1 VTCRLLLGGLGG
13 GAGLAA
19 ASGATAKQRR
29 AAAAAAVA
37 CASVALRASAA
48 GCCQTWTW
56 PPSWP
61 GRAQSLD
68 ASAAKAAAAAA
79 IAPAAE
85 AHAAHLLRAVVRSG
99 TLDALGALEL
109 LRAARLC
116 VSRCA
121 GFEGGIDGNSFDLLP
136 SLPASSSSRR
146 SFCTVPISSLSLPRT
161 PVSPPRCL
169 RERGRR
175 RIIWRRRRRVAR
187 ARAGAWLMGREGR
200 RAGGTI
206 ERVTARVRRRRRRRA
221 RRPLLI

>member
-1 VTCRLLLGGLGG
+1 MLSEADTGHFSKSHSDHARIFKFSIAAPLDTCENKTWPLRVTCRLLLGGLGG

-85 AHAAHLLRAVVRSG
+85 AHAAHLLRAVVRSS
-99 TLDALGALEL
+99 TLDTLGAFEL
-109 LRAARLC
+109 LRVTNSC

-121 GFEGGIDGNSFDLLP
+121 GFEGGIDERSFDLP
-136 SLPASSSSRR
+136 SSLPASSSSWRSSRR
-146 SFCTVPISSLSLPRT
+146 C
-161 PVSPPRCL
+161 
-169 RERGRR
+169 
-175 RIIWRRRRRVAR
+175 
-187 ARAGAWLMGREGR
+187 
-200 RAGGTI
+200 
-206 ERVTARVRRRRRRRA
+206 
-221 RRPLLI
+221 